1 MNTNI
6 GYMYDVSIVIVNY
19 NVRDLVDNCISSI
32 YSANNKNHKIEIF
45 FVDNNSIDG
54 SVKYIKEKYPE
65 VKAISN
71 DRNIGFSKANNIA
84 LKQASGKYILIL
96 NPDTVLEEGTFSK
109 MIDFCEQNKDTGA
122 VTSKLILSNGKLDS
136 ACKRSFPTFPVAL
149 PRIFGLSKLFPKS
162 KIFGKYNLTYLD
174 ENKTY
179 EVDSICGAFMFIPKK
194 ILDVTGFF
202 DEDYFMYG
210 EDLDLCFKIKKN
222 GFKVYYYPEV
232 TTIHYKGEST
242 RKTHLS
248 YVNNFYGAM
257 RIFIQKNFT
266 GVPRILS
273 LVAQFGIYNRS
284 FFGYIKRILRI
295 LLFPLIDAVIIYL
308 SLVASVYIRFNIFPN
323 KWYLLIISIYVLIW
337 LSLLA
342 LFGLYIVKNRFSI
355 KRTFNAIISGFF
367 INSSIT
373 YFFNQYAYSREVIL
387 TSTVLSLLIMI
398 LWRGIVNI
406 SVFFKKKNIM
416 LHKIDLLVVG
426 DKELNQDIEEKLV
439 SKYNVLFFNRI
450 SSKKTLSE
458 LEEIIQIN
466 NIKEVIFSGNYF
478 SNQEILSLMWNFR
491 EKNLHFKILPTGKEL
506 ILSKLHSNLED
517 ISLIE
522 IEYNINNKMNIF
534 LKRVFDLS
542 ISLILLIVIYPFVFL
557 YSILSR
563 NRSSRNVSKLMLL
576 PKVFIGKY
584 SLVGIPLWLEA
595 KNNEYLG
602 KKGLTGLIQVNQY
615 KGITGEELEIYSL
628 FYAKNQSLM
637 LDIEI
642 LLKTVFSI
650 FKNIN

>member
-1 MNTNI
+1 
-6 GYMYDVSIVIVNY
+6 
-19 NVRDLVDNCISSI
+19 
-32 YSANNKNHKIEIF
+32 
-45 FVDNNSIDG
+45 
-54 SVKYIKEKYPE
+54 
-65 VKAISN
+65 
-71 DRNIGFSKANNIA
+71 
-84 LKQASGKYILIL
+84 
-96 NPDTVLEEGTFSK
+96 

-323 KWYLLIISIYVLIW
+323 KGYLLIISIYVLIW

-466 NIKEVIFSGNYF
+466 NIKEVIFSGDYF

>member
-179 EVDSICGAFMFIPKK
+179 EVDSICGAFMFIPKE
-194 ILDVTGFF
+194 ILDITGFF

-323 KWYLLIISIYVLIW
+323 KGYLLIISIYVLIW
-337 LSLLA
+337 LSLLT
-342 LFGLYIVKNRFSI
+342 LFGLYNVKNHFSI

-450 SSKKTLSE
+450 ASKKTLSE

-466 NIKEVIFSGNYF
+466 NIKEVIFSGDYF

-522 IEYNINNKMNIF
+522 IEYNINNKINIF

>member
-65 VKAISN
+65 VKVISN
-71 DRNIGFSKANNIA
+71 DKNIGFSKANNIA
-84 LKQASGKYILIL
+84 LKQASGEYILIL

-109 MIDFCEQNKDTGA
+109 MINFCEQNKDTGA

-136 ACKRSFPTFPVAL
+136 ACKRSFPTFSVAL

-179 EVDSICGAFMFIPKK
+179 EIDSVCGAFMFIPKK

-295 LLFPLIDAVIIYL
+295 LLFPLIDAVIIYV

-323 KWYLLIISIYVLIW
+323 KGYLLIISIYVLIW
-337 LSLLA
+337 LSLLT
-342 LFGLYIVKNRFSI
+342 LFGLYNVKNHFSI

-450 SSKKTLSE
+450 ASKKTLSE

-466 NIKEVIFSGNYF
+466 NIKEVIFSGDYF